1 MTCQVQSASQGLS
14 NGPGTRQTSTV
25 RVLEARRQVKTA
37 SPEGELRDGGTDTLP
52 GDDSGGRDLGPGQVK
67 VRASGSGW
75 PHR

>member
-14 NGPGTRQTSTV
+14 NGPGTRQTFTV
-25 RVLEARRQVKTA
+25 RVLEARRQVTTA

-52 GDDSGGRDLGPGQVK
+52 GDDSGGPGQVK